1 MDDIIIP
8 ARFAFRIISC
18 LAFMMIGVF
27 VLYMVGRILFHFA
40 EFFDRKLAKGLDE
53 RPQLPRYPRPTQPP
67 SQPPD
72 WR

>member
-1 MDDIIIP
+1 MDDVIIP
-8 ARFAFRIISC
+8 ARFAFRIISW

-40 EFFDRKLAKGLDE
+40 EFFDRKLAKGLDD
-53 RPQLPRYPRPTQPP
+53 RPRPPRPTQPP

-72 WR
+72 RR